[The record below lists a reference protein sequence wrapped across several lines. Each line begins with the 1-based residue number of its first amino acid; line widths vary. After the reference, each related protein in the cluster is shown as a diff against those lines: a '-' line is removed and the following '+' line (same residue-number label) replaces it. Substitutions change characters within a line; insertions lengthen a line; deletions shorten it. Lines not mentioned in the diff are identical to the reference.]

1 MLRIPI
7 VAVSMSDAD
16 LEELEFL
23 QTKMFFQKK
32 DKLPNRSEVVRQAL
46 QSLMSEHRNMEIVQ
60 GLITVVITAVY
71 YKKGQG
77 HNISAV
83 QHEYREFIAATIH
96 AHTTEGNCTEVMILT
111 ADAEKVRDFL
121 KKIRSQKK
129 VMKVDIS
136 LVGGGK

>member
-1 MLRIPI
+1 MPI
-7 VAVSMSDAD
+7 VAISMTDAD

-23 QTKMFFQKK
+23 QKNGEFS
-32 DKLPNRSEVVRQAL
+32 NRSEVVRHAV
-46 QSLMSEHRNMEIVQ
+46 QSLMSEHRNVEIVQ
-60 GLITVVITAVY
+60 GLITAVITAVY

-77 HNISAV
+77 HNISTV

-111 ADAEKVRDFL
+111 ADAGKVRNFL
-121 KKIRSQKK
+121 RKLRSQKK
-129 VMKVDIS
+129 VMKIDIS